1 MALKDQQQRP
11 QPAPQRTGLFESRE
25 DQFIVLA
32 GVVITTGVLYDV
44 YRRQT
49 RGG

>member
-1 MALKDQQQRP
+1 MENAF
-11 QPAPQRTGLFESRE
+11 AETTGRLGGRE
-25 DQFIVLA
+25 DQFVVLA

-49 RGG
+49 RRAAT